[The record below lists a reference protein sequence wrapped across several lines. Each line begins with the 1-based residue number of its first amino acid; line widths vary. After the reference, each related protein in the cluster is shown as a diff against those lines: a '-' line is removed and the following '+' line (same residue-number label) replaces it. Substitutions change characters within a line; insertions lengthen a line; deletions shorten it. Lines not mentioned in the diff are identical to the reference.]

1 MKIIIKTLMIL
12 LLVISLKSLGQ
23 SNYYD
28 SNIDPKWVKYYTE
41 NPSGIETNYSAS
53 DFIKVIDKVH
63 FIPVKKLYNNNDNRL
78 LKSALLRL
86 DYQDFE
92 QLKIDGKYF
101 AITKNH
107 DLYFEIYNS
116 HYYKISKYE
125 WDRLCPY
132 LIPLMNVDGVIKLN

>member
-63 FIPVKKLYNNNDNRL
+63 FILVN
-78 LKSALLRL
+78 
-86 DYQDFE
+86 
-92 QLKIDGKYF
+92 
-101 AITKNH
+101 
-107 DLYFEIYNS
+107 
-116 HYYKISKYE
+116 
-125 WDRLCPY
+125 
-132 LIPLMNVDGVIKLN
+132 